1 MRHKGQCRT
10 CSASPGTGAGGLASF
25 SYRDGC
31 RSRSCGRAS
40 YLHETRETWQKIA
53 DRLMERIADLARAA
67 PGG

>member
-1 MRHKGQCRT
+1 MIESTPSDR
-10 CSASPGTGAGGLASF
+10 AGVLA
-25 SYRDGC
+25 
-31 RSRSCGRAS
+31 AS